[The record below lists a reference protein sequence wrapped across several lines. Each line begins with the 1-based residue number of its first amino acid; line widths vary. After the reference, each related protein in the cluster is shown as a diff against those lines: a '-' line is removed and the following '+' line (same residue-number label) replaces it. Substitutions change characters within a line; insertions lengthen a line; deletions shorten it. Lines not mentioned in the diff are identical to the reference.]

1 MTSAACAVRR
11 GSARNEKKKVLPWPR
26 AEAAAVAM
34 LETLL
39 WLWRA
44 RGTLS
49 ETRRTQASSRPQ
61 VGRPGP
67 EGEPEDVAREL
78 TVEGLEARHRPHGGR
93 EDGGS
98 FTLRPGS
105 NHRPGGSRTR

>member
-26 AEAAAVAM
+26 AEAAAVEM

-49 ETRRTQASSRPQ
+49 EPRRTQASSRPQ

-78 TVEGLEARHRPHGGR
+78 T
-93 EDGGS
+93 
-98 FTLRPGS
+98 
-105 NHRPGGSRTR
+105 